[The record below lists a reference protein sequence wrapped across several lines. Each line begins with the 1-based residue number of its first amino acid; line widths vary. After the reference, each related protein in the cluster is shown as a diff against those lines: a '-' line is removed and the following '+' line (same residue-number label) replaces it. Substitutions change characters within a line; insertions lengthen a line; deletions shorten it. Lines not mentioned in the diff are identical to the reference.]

1 MSDFESVLES
11 GFQEATNRE
20 TFARQIEA
28 KIKEILGAAALLL
41 AQRYGE
47 PVSAEKI
54 RASLTLRSL
63 IEAKSPQLAVYFGL
77 DAGVAHRRLEEK
89 EARELA
95 KRSLEMQTEKLR
107 QRNEAAALERQARA
121 MQPSWVRGYRAF

>member
-1 MSDFESVLES
+1 MSELDTLLES
-11 GFQEATNRE
+11 GFQEAANRE

-28 KIKEILGAAALLL
+28 KIKDIEGAERLIPAR
-41 AQRYGE
+41 RYGE
-47 PVSAEKI
+47 PVNAEKI

-77 DAGVAHRRLEEK
+77 DAGVAHRRAEEK